1 MSKRISWK
9 KGMRLTDE
17 ILSMSD
23 NCTSEL
29 IGKALVLSAGGN
41 FGLFPN
47 TRPFNLSLDINR
59 NIIDVVSINCLG
71 ITRDGTLIDV
81 YYDTNYTNSFD
92 TRTIIPNSGEDAVYI
107 LCVSS
112 TGEWRDTN
120 NGLCEPVYSFNIIE
134 ENSSVPVNALPIAR
148 IVYDEYCWR
157 MDDINFVPPCLFISS
172 HDKYEELYS
181 KFKQLL
187 EKIDAILPHKFIT
200 EEKEALKIYWP
211 IVQQLSITI
220 DKEKD
225 FMSPMMLLSNIQKCV
240 SGFVLACS
248 LDDYITLGDPEIFQ
262 NYVRTPYNFKNV
274 YQTIREGLDLCA
286 SISIK
291 IDGFET
297 EEPEPKPR
305 QTLSS
310 PTISSDQLNQSTK
323 TGRIKLTVGNVPN
336 GAELYY
342 SVDGSEPSILSKK
355 GNSITVDPHFKSDKN
370 PEPDKLM
377 TIKLRY
383 EHNGSQSSI
392 GTYNINVHKD
402 YKLYICI

>member
-17 ILSMSD
+17 VLSMSD

-47 TRPFNLSLDINR
+47 SRPFSLSLDINK
-59 NIIDVVSINCLG
+59 NIIDVVSMNCLG

-81 YYDTNYTNSFD
+81 NFDTNYTNSFD
-92 TRTIIPNSGEDAVYI
+92 TRTVIPGSNEDEVFI

-120 NGLCEPVYSFNIIE
+120 DGLCEPAYSFNIID
-134 ENSSVPVNALPIAR
+134 ENTSVPANSLPIAR

-157 MDDINFVPPCLFISS
+157 MDEIDFVPPCLFVSS

-181 KFKQLL
+181 RFKQLL
-187 EKIDAILPHKFIT
+187 GKLDTILPHKFIT
-200 EEKEALKIYWP
+200 EQKEALKIYWP
-211 IVQQLSITI
+211 IVQQLTITI

-225 FMSPMMLLSNIQKCV
+225 FMSPMMLLGSIQKCI

-262 NYVRTPYNFKNV
+262 NYVRTPYSYKNV
-274 YQTIREGLDLCA
+274 YKKIKEGLELCT
-286 SISIK
+286 SISVK
-291 IDGFET
+291 IDGFEA
-297 EEPEPKPR
+297 EEPAPKPGPALSAP
-305 QTLSS
+305 TL
-310 PTISSDQLNQSTK
+310 SSDQLNQSTK
-323 TGRIKLTVGNVPN
+323 TGRIKLAVGNVPD

-355 GNSITVDPHFKSDKN
+355 GSVIIVDPHFKSDKN
-370 PEPDKLM
+370 PEPDKQM

-383 EHNGSQSSI
+383 EYNGSHSSI
-392 GTYNINVHKD
+392 GTYQINVHKD
-402 YKLYICI
+402 YKSYICI

>member
-47 TRPFNLSLDINR
+47 SRPFSLSLDINK
-59 NIIDVVSINCLG
+59 NVIDVVSMNCLG

-81 YYDTNYTNSFD
+81 NFDTNYTNSFD
-92 TRTIIPNSGEDAVYI
+92 TRTVIPGSNEDAVFF

-112 TGEWRDTN
+112 SGEWRDTN
-120 NGLCEPVYSFNIIE
+120 DGLCEPAYSFNIID
-134 ENSSVPVNALPIAR
+134 ENTSVPANSLPIAR

-157 MDDINFVPPCLFISS
+157 MDEIDFVPPCLFVSS

-181 KFKQLL
+181 RFKQLL
-187 EKIDAILPHKFIT
+187 GKLDTILPHKFIT
-200 EEKEALKIYWP
+200 EQKEALRTYWP
-211 IVQQLSITI
+211 IVQQLAITI

-225 FMSPMMLLSNIQKCV
+225 FMSPMMLLGNIQKCI

-248 LDDYITLGDPEIFQ
+248 LDDYITLGDSEIFQ
-262 NYVRTPYNFKNV
+262 NYVRTPYSYKNV
-274 YQTIREGLDLCA
+274 YKKIKEGLELCT
-286 SISIK
+286 SISVK
-291 IDGFET
+291 IDGFEV
-297 EEPEPKPR
+297 EEPAPKPGPALSAP
-305 QTLSS
+305 TL
-310 PTISSDQLNQSTK
+310 SSDQLNQSTK
-323 TGRIKLTVGNVPN
+323 TGRIKLTVGNVPD

-355 GNSITVDPHFKSDKN
+355 GSVITVDPHFKSDKN
-370 PEPDKLM
+370 PEPDKQM

-383 EHNGSQSSI
+383 EYNGSHSNI
-392 GTYNINVHKD
+392 GTYQINVHKD
-402 YKLYICI
+402 YKSYICI

>member
-47 TRPFNLSLDINR
+47 SRPFSLSLDINK
-59 NIIDVVSINCLG
+59 NVIDVVSMNCLG

-81 YYDTNYTNSFD
+81 NFDTNYTNSFD
-92 TRTIIPNSGEDAVYI
+92 TRTVIPGSNEDAVFI

-120 NGLCEPVYSFNIIE
+120 DGLCEPTYSFNIID
-134 ENSSVPVNALPIAR
+134 ENTSVPANSLPIAR

-157 MDDINFVPPCLFISS
+157 MDEIDFVPPCLFVSS

-181 KFKQLL
+181 RFKQLL
-187 EKIDAILPHKFIT
+187 GKLDTILPHKFIT
-200 EEKEALKIYWP
+200 EQKEALKIYWP
-211 IVQQLSITI
+211 IVQQLAITI
-220 DKEKD
+220 DKEKY
-225 FMSPMMLLSNIQKCV
+225 FMSPMMLLGSIQKCI

-262 NYVRTPYNFKNV
+262 NYVRTPYSYKNV
-274 YQTIREGLDLCA
+274 YKKIKEGLELCT
-286 SISIK
+286 SISVK
-291 IDGFET
+291 IDGFEM
-297 EEPEPKPR
+297 EEPAPKPK

-310 PTISSDQLNQSTK
+310 PTLSSDQLNQSTK
-323 TGRIKLTVGNVPN
+323 TGRIKLTVGNVPD
-336 GAELYY
+336 GA
-342 SVDGSEPSILSKK
+342 EPSILSKK
-355 GNSITVDPHFKSDKN
+355 GNVITVDPHFKSDKN
-370 PEPDKLM
+370 PEPDKQI
-377 TIKLRY
+377 TVKLRY
-383 EHNGSQSSI
+383 EYNGSNSSI
-392 GTYNINVHKD
+392 VSYQINVHKD
-402 YKLYICI
+402 YKSYICI

>member
-47 TRPFNLSLDINR
+47 SRPFSLSLDINK
-59 NIIDVVSINCLG
+59 NVIDVVSMNCLG

-81 YYDTNYTNSFD
+81 NFDTNYTNSFD
-92 TRTIIPNSGEDAVYI
+92 TRTVIPGSNEDAVFI

-120 NGLCEPVYSFNIIE
+120 DGLCEPAYSFNIID
-134 ENSSVPVNALPIAR
+134 ENTSVPANSLPIAR
-148 IVYDEYCWR
+148 IVFDEYCWR
-157 MDDINFVPPCLFISS
+157 MDEIDFVPPCLFVSS

-187 EKIDAILPHKFIT
+187 GKLDTILPHKFIT
-200 EEKEALKIYWP
+200 EQKEALRTYWP
-211 IVQQLSITI
+211 IVQQLAITI

-225 FMSPMMLLSNIQKCV
+225 FMSPMMLLGNIQKCI

-262 NYVRTPYNFKNV
+262 NYVRTPYSYKNV
-274 YQTIREGLDLCA
+274 YKKIKEGLELCT
-286 SISIK
+286 SISVK
-291 IDGFET
+291 IDGFEV
-297 EEPEPKPR
+297 EEPASKPGPALSAP
-305 QTLSS
+305 TL
-310 PTISSDQLNQSTK
+310 SSDQLNQSTK
-323 TGRIKLTVGNVPN
+323 TGRIKLTVGNVPD

-355 GNSITVDPHFKSDKN
+355 GSVITVDPHFKSDKN
-370 PEPDKLM
+370 PEPDKQM

-383 EHNGSQSSI
+383 EYNGSHSSI
-392 GTYNINVHKD
+392 GTYQINIHKD
-402 YKLYICI
+402 YKSYICI

>member
-1 MSKRISWK
+1 MSKRIFWK

-17 ILSMSD
+17 VLSMSD

-47 TRPFNLSLDINR
+47 SRPFSLSLDINK
-59 NIIDVVSINCLG
+59 NVIDVVSMSCLG

-81 YYDTNYTNSFD
+81 NYDTNYTNSFD
-92 TRTIIPNSGEDAVYI
+92 TRTIIPSSNEDGVFI
-107 LCVSS
+107 LCISS

-120 NGLCEPVYSFNIIE
+120 DRFCEPAYSFNVIDE
-134 ENSSVPVNALPIAR
+134 HTSVPANSLPIAR

-157 MDDINFVPPCLFISS
+157 MDEMDFVPPCLFVSS
-172 HDKYEELYS
+172 HDKYEEQYS
-181 KFKQLL
+181 MFKQLL
-187 EKIDAILPHKFIT
+187 GKLDTILPHKFIT
-200 EEKEALKIYWP
+200 EQKEALRIYWP
-211 IVQQLSITI
+211 IVQQLAITI

-225 FMSPMMLLSNIQKCV
+225 FMSPMMLLGNIQKCV

-262 NYVRTPYNFKNV
+262 NYVRTPYSYKNL
-274 YQTIREGLDLCA
+274 YQKIKEGLELCT
-286 SISIK
+286 SISVK
-291 IDGFET
+291 IDGFEA
-297 EEPEPKPR
+297 EEPTPKPGPALSAP
-305 QTLSS
+305 TLSS
-310 PTISSDQLNQSTK
+310 DQFNQSTK
-323 TGRIKLTVGNVPN
+323 TGRIKLTVRNVPD

-355 GNSITVDPHFKSDKN
+355 GSVITVDPHFKSDKN
-370 PEPDKLM
+370 PEPDKQM

-383 EHNGSQSSI
+383 EYNGSHSSI
-392 GTYNINVHKD
+392 GTYQINVHKD
-402 YKLYICI
+402 YKSYICI

>member
-47 TRPFNLSLDINR
+47 SHPFSLSLDINK
-59 NIIDVVSINCLG
+59 NVIDVVSMNCLG

-81 YYDTNYTNSFD
+81 NFDTNYTNSFD
-92 TRTIIPNSGEDAVYI
+92 TRTVIPGSNEDAVFI

-120 NGLCEPVYSFNIIE
+120 DGLCEPAYSFNIID
-134 ENSSVPVNALPIAR
+134 ENTSVPANSLPIAR
-148 IVYDEYCWR
+148 VVYDEYCWR
-157 MDDINFVPPCLFISS
+157 MDEIDFVPPCLFVSS

-181 KFKQLL
+181 RFKQLL
-187 EKIDAILPHKFIT
+187 GKLDTILPHKFIT
-200 EEKEALKIYWP
+200 EQKEALKTYWP
-211 IVQQLSITI
+211 IVQQLAITI
-220 DKEKD
+220 DKETD
-225 FMSPMMLLSNIQKCV
+225 FMSPMMLLGNIQKCI

-248 LDDYITLGDPEIFQ
+248 LDDYITLGDSEIFQ
-262 NYVRTPYNFKNV
+262 NYVRTPYSYRNV
-274 YQTIREGLDLCA
+274 YKKIKEGLELCT
-286 SISIK
+286 SISVK
-291 IDGFET
+291 IDGFEA
-297 EEPEPKPR
+297 EEPAPKPGPAHSAP
-305 QTLSS
+305 TL
-310 PTISSDQLNQSTK
+310 SSDQLNQSTK
-323 TGRIKLTVGNVPN
+323 TGRIRLTVGNVPD

-355 GNSITVDPHFKSDKN
+355 GSVITVDPHFKSDKN
-370 PEPDKLM
+370 PEPDKQM

-383 EHNGSQSSI
+383 EFNGSHSSI
-392 GTYNINVHKD
+392 RTYQINVHKD
-402 YKLYICI
+402 YKSYICI

>member
-1 MSKRISWK
+1 
-9 KGMRLTDE
+9 MRLTDE
-17 ILSMSD
+17 VLSMSD

-47 TRPFNLSLDINR
+47 SHPFSLSLDINK
-59 NIIDVVSINCLG
+59 NIIDVVSMNCLG

-81 YYDTNYTNSFD
+81 NFDTNYTNSFD
-92 TRTIIPNSGEDAVYI
+92 TRTVIPGSNEDAFFI

-120 NGLCEPVYSFNIIE
+120 DGLCEPAYSFNIID
-134 ENSSVPVNALPIAR
+134 ENTSVPANSLPIAR

-157 MDDINFVPPCLFISS
+157 MDEIDFVPPCLFVSS

-181 KFKQLL
+181 RFKQLL
-187 EKIDAILPHKFIT
+187 GKLDTILPHKFIT
-200 EEKEALKIYWP
+200 EQKEALKIYWP
-211 IVQQLSITI
+211 IVQQLTITI

-225 FMSPMMLLSNIQKCV
+225 FMSPMMLLGCIQKCI

-262 NYVRTPYNFKNV
+262 NYVRTPYSYKNV
-274 YQTIREGLDLCA
+274 YKKIKEGLELCT
-286 SISIK
+286 SISVK
-291 IDGFET
+291 IDGFEA
-297 EEPEPKPR
+297 EEPAHKPGPALSAP
-305 QTLSS
+305 TL
-310 PTISSDQLNQSTK
+310 SSDQLNQSTK
-323 TGRIKLTVGNVPN
+323 TGRIKLAVGNVPD

-355 GNSITVDPHFKSDKN
+355 GSVIIVDLHFKSDKN
-370 PEPDKLM
+370 PEPDKQM

-383 EHNGSQSSI
+383 EYNGSHSSI
-392 GTYNINVHKD
+392 GTYQINVHKD
-402 YKLYICI
+402 YKSYICI

>member
-47 TRPFNLSLDINR
+47 SHPFSLSLDINK
-59 NIIDVVSINCLG
+59 NVIDVVSMNCLG

-81 YYDTNYTNSFD
+81 NFDTNYTNSFD
-92 TRTIIPNSGEDAVYI
+92 TRTVIPGSNEDAVFI

-120 NGLCEPVYSFNIIE
+120 DGLCEPAYSFNIID
-134 ENSSVPVNALPIAR
+134 ENTSVPANSLPIAR
-148 IVYDEYCWR
+148 VVYDEYCWR
-157 MDDINFVPPCLFISS
+157 MDEIDFVPPCLFVSS

-181 KFKQLL
+181 RFKQLL
-187 EKIDAILPHKFIT
+187 GKLDTILPHKFIT
-200 EEKEALKIYWP
+200 EQKEALKTYWP
-211 IVQQLSITI
+211 IVQQLAITI
-220 DKEKD
+220 DKETD
-225 FMSPMMLLSNIQKCV
+225 FMSPMMLLGNIQKCI

-248 LDDYITLGDPEIFQ
+248 LDDYITLGDSEIFQ
-262 NYVRTPYNFKNV
+262 NYVRTPYSYRNV
-274 YQTIREGLDLCA
+274 YKKIKEGLELCT
-286 SISIK
+286 SISVK
-291 IDGFET
+291 IDGFEA
-297 EEPEPKPR
+297 EEPAPKPGPAHSAP
-305 QTLSS
+305 TL
-310 PTISSDQLNQSTK
+310 SSDQLNQSTK
-323 TGRIKLTVGNVPN
+323 TGRIRLTVGNVPD

-355 GNSITVDPHFKSDKN
+355 GSVIIVDPHFKSDKN
-370 PEPDKLM
+370 PEPDKQM

-383 EHNGSQSSI
+383 EFNGSHSSI
-392 GTYNINVHKD
+392 RTYQINVHKD
-402 YKLYICI
+402 YKSYICI